1 MNEHQYHQM
10 VDALFLK
17 IEAWL
22 ENSEQDIDFDTQE
35 GILTIAFAKG
45 DTLILS
51 RQAPLQEVWLAAA
64 QGAFHF
70 QYHQEEWITKRQE
83 RLAEILV
90 VCAKQANVVLDINE
104 FTI

>member
-1 MNEHQYHQM
+1 MNEHQYHQI

-22 ENSEQDIDFDTQE
+22 ENSEQDIDFDSQE
-35 GILTIAFAKG
+35 GILTITCSG
-45 DTLILS
+45 DDAIILS
-51 RQAPLQEVWLAAA
+51 RQAPLQEVWLASK

-70 QYHQEEWITKRQE
+70 QYHQGEWITARQE
-83 RLAEILV
+83 KLAEVLAA
-90 VCAKQANVVLDINE
+90 CAKQADVVLDINE

>member
-22 ENSEQDIDFDTQE
+22 ETSEQDIDFDSQE
-35 GILTIAFAKG
+35 GILTISFAMG
-45 DTLILS
+45 GTVILS
-51 RQAPLQEVWLAAA
+51 RQAPLQEVWLACV

-70 QYHQEEWITKRQE
+70 QYHQGEWVTLRQE
-83 RLAEILV
+83 KLAEILV
-90 VCAKQANVVLDINE
+90 ACAKQANVVLDINE